1 MNLSRQRAAVIVGAL
16 AFLIVIVV
24 ASWAGR
30 PITVDS
36 VLSTLIVGVS
46 VGSIYAIAA
55 SGIVVTYTTSG
66 IFNFAQGAI
75 GMFMAFV
82 YWELRVNR
90 GIPAP
95 IALFLTILVIAP
107 ALGALIERVLIRL
120 IVDSS
125 LVVQLVVTLGLMFA
139 LMGLAVT
146 IWNPT
151 SESRSIDFFFGSSG
165 FGRTLQACDVFDLLL
180 SDGAD
185 FVLIRLSGPLGDI
198 GRPLEQDRSGRSLRD
213 KTVRT
218 IGVNRDD
225 DRNDQAFLILCR
237 CLRVE

>member
-16 AFLIVIVV
+16 AFLVVIVIT
-24 ASWAGR
+24 SWSGR
-30 PITVDS
+30 PITLDS

-125 LVVQLVVTLGLMFA
+125 DSRIEPFKCSFA
-139 LMGLAVT
+139 AL
-146 IWNPT
+146 N
-151 SESRSIDFFFGSSG
+151 SSG
-165 FGRTLQACDVFDLLL
+165 VA
-180 SDGAD
+180 
-185 FVLIRLSGPLGDI
+185 PLC
-198 GRPLEQDRSGRSLRD
+198 
-213 KTVRT
+213 
-218 IGVNRDD
+218 
-225 DRNDQAFLILCR
+225 LILR
-237 CLRVE
+237 ISSSVRFSTRRKLRGAHAA